1 MTPPVGETYQLSWK
15 EFKSPQYDALPWW
28 LKEEDIIRS
37 ISSSWLKV
45 RTYLYKAKEDAL
57 VAYLNHPNRVASCD
71 ASAAG
76 SVSLQQKL
84 FLTVLVSQSIISHSL
99 KYAPSHWVIFDSRLK
114 NIAERKYPI
123 TMKIVYLWWNLP
135 AAYPARTGKRSA
147 TTHLQKKWSHF
158 TKSSALKPGDM
169 MCCPTFASDNWPLE
183 TNVAKQDQRSRK
195 CVITVY
201 TSRGKER
208 NKRERY
214 TCVWIRC

>member
-1 MTPPVGETYQLSWK
+1 MRRLQDPYRCSKGSFWRFWWANLLSATHWSTHLHT
-15 EFKSPQYDALPWW
+15 ESY
-28 LKEEDIIRS
+28 S
-37 ISSSWLKV
+37 
-45 RTYLYKAKEDAL
+45 T
-57 VAYLNHPNRVASCD
+57 
-71 ASAAG
+71 
-76 SVSLQQKL
+76 
-84 FLTVLVSQSIISHSL
+84 LVS
-99 KYAPSHWVIFDSRLK
+99 K

-158 TKSSALKPGDM
+158 TKSSALKPGDT

-208 NKRERY
+208 NKREWY
-214 TCVWIRC
+214 TCVWVQK